1 MLSSR
6 CAAPEI
12 ISRRFGVM
20 EVRAKQT
27 IRSNGQRSDVR
38 HLPSDETVQRSVSA
52 RQAYGAG
59 HLTPTARVGGG
70 GGGSPALIVQGRCR
84 RGPRARPGCP
94 LLLARGVGGGRR
106 CPPPPCPCPPQR
118 PGGAGSRVPARPADP
133 RGPRLRVIALAPPQR
148 GRVAPPRG
156 PLRARRHLGDLLGG
170 RSILLTQR
178 S

>member
-84 RGPRARPGCP
+84 RGPRARLGCP
-94 LLLARGVGGGRR
+94 LLLARGRCGRSWIEHLDVVGRR
-106 CPPPPCPCPPQR
+106 GCPIW
-118 PGGAGSRVPARPADP
+118 VAD
-133 RGPRLRVIALAPPQR
+133 
-148 GRVAPPRG
+148 
-156 PLRARRHLGDLLGG
+156 
-170 RSILLTQR
+170 T
-178 S
+178 